1 MVVVPGSGCTGWAPV
16 AAPGFAGLL
25 HADVL
30 LLHKPAA
37 DPWAGLAP
45 PCTDAFVQQDALGP
59 WLAAA
64 QRFLAD
70 HPWVRHPDPTRPV
83 WLVGWSEGA
92 ELVPHL
98 APLVPHLAAVVLL
111 SAPGLDPLALGQ
123 AVVRHRPHAQAA
135 WQALAQVVASPAAG
149 APDGVDPHDPRLQG
163 RSLRYWRDLWTW
175 PVAQPL
181 LDGPWPLVRV
191 WGGRDELLPPDAY
204 RAFAESAQHRPHP
217 WCDLHLP
224 DADHSL
230 QRPTG
235 SAWPWVWAQL
245 ETWARSAPVPTSAP
259 APAPAPASVPA
270 LAPALA
276 TTSPSPRGT
285 PPTGWLTAA
294 TCQAAQDRRPPSVS
308 PPASPLASP
317 PASRP

>member
-1 MVVVPGSGCTGWAPV
+1 VGLQRPALAPPTRYRVVVVPGSGCTGWAPV
-16 AAPGFAGLL
+16 AVSHFAGLL
-25 HADVL
+25 HAEVL

-45 PCTDAFVQQDALGP
+45 PCTSAFVQQDALAP

-64 QRFLAD
+64 RALLAQ
-70 HPWVRHPDPTRPV
+70 HPWVTQPDPSRPV
-83 WLVGWSEGA
+83 LLVGWSEGA

-98 APLVPHLAAVVLL
+98 APLWPRLGAVVLL

-123 AVVRHRPHAQAA
+123 AVVRHRPTAQAA
-135 WQALAQVVASPAAG
+135 WQALAQAVAGP
-149 APDGVDPHDPRLQG
+149 APDGQQWEG

-204 RAFAESAQHRPHP
+204 RAFAQHAQHRPRL
-217 WCDLHLP
+217 WCDLPLP
-224 DADHSL
+224 DANHSL

-245 ETWARSAPVPTSAP
+245 EAWARHAP
-259 APAPAPASVPA
+259 APEAPAAA
-270 LAPALA
+270 D
-276 TTSPSPRGT
+276 
-285 PPTGWLTAA
+285 WLTAEA
-294 TCQAAQDRRPPSVS
+294 CQTAQNHRPG
-308 PPASPLASP
+308 LAP
-317 PASRP
+317 GPVPEAP